1 MTYIA
6 CVNPCAVRDAQ
17 YAKVRDPDPINNN
30 EWRDAHM
37 PLFINIYDMD
47 MMTEQQAIQR
57 AAEEAGTVPDNII
70 IYQV

>member
-1 MTYIA
+1 
-6 CVNPCAVRDAQ
+6 
-17 YAKVRDPDPINNN
+17 
-30 EWRDAHM
+30 M
-37 PLFINIYDMD
+37 PLFINIYDVD